1 MCYKLLTHPTRKGIQ
16 MGLDM
21 YLYARQMAF
30 NGFKN
35 QDLYNKLVQEA
46 PFALDTATLQVQVAY
61 WRKANQI
68 HKWFVDHVQ
77 DGKDDCEEYRVTR
90 DQLQLLVDNCK
101 LVLMNKE
108 EAKTLLPRQ
117 EGFFFG
123 SYEYD
128 EYYWFDIQD
137 TIEQLEKVLNE
148 YPEEWDFQYQSSW

>member
-1 MCYKLLTHPTRKGIQ
+1 

-21 YLYARQMAF
+21 YLYARQFAF

-35 QDLYNKLVQEA
+35 QDLYNKIVQEA
-46 PFALDTATLQVQVAY
+46 PFALDTASVQVQVAY

-77 DGKDDCEEYRVTR
+77 DGNDNCEEYRVTR

-108 EAKTLLPRQ
+108 EAPNLLPPQ

-128 EYYWFDIQD
+128 EFYWQDIQD
-137 TIEQLEKVLNE
+137 TIEQLEKILNE